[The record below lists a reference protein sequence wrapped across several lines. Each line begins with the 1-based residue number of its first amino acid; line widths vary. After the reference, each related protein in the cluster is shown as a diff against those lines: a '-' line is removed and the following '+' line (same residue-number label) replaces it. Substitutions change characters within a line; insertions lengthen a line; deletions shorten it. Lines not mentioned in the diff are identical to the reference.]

1 MTMMIR
7 PKPRMILS
15 IEMAMIDQ
23 KERYRQRAALCYEI
37 AATLSGDTA
46 RSMKRLGDS
55 YSGLAG
61 GSDNSRTGI
70 FVPTKRHERPHCVT
84 CGKEMRKRRPARFNW
99 LVGTLN
105 VAVLSADQFEAPE
118 PRRRALSGNAELV
131 VRVLVRL
138 SRALYNCGELT
149 VRKAFG
155 RFALGKQ
162 TLNVR
167 PQRASLRKIINRI
180 NQRFELI
187 TRVFITAEAR
197 QSTQQRDFRIQFG

>member
-46 RSMKRLGDS
+46 RSMKRLGDC

-61 GSDNSRTGI
+61 GSDKSRTGI

-84 CGKEMRKRRPARFNW
+84 WGKEMRFTYSLPRTD
-99 LVGTLN
+99 TLQ
-105 VAVLSADQFEAPE
+105 AMQ
-118 PRRRALSGNAELV
+118 
-131 VRVLVRL
+131 
-138 SRALYNCGELT
+138 
-149 VRKAFG
+149 AF
-155 RFALGKQ
+155 RCDRCNESMIWKE
-162 TLNVR
+162 R
-167 PQRASLRKIINRI
+167 
-180 NQRFELI
+180 
-187 TRVFITAEAR
+187 
-197 QSTQQRDFRIQFG
+197 